1 MDKMEKI
8 EQLHKEIQAAVNELI
23 KSPDSKEKLEEL
35 QKQLQ
40 QDWAEYQQLAKEIR
54 PTLTDQEDINSLNA
68 SISRALKTVNIAE
81 QGIANKLQKLNE
93 DTKGLSM
100 DSKEAQEPSTSTLK
114 AEAQPTNQEKVS
126 EGPLKVDTT
135 DTGLKNPDIHALHAL
150 LVQITNQFND
160 IAHGKYP
167 APATDTDGPLVGDGQ
182 QESEGDVA
190 SPTRHRASAVT
201 RRPEALS
208 RHPAQAENPAPAPP
222 PLPAPQPAPAPA
234 GTGACDAIQQP
245 TIELKMD
252 RFTLPTFDGDLTNW
266 LSFRDQFTDLIHKN
280 PKYTPITKFIQLRGH
295 SKGTALEAIKG
306 FGLSAASY
314 DAAWYI
320 IQRRYNKPDQIIDE
334 HLRKLNDLPVIGTP
348 TAQKLITMV
357 NCTNQ
362 ILRVL
367 PSLGVNV
374 SNWDAII
381 KYSLTSKLDRTTHKK
396 WLDQIKLRQ
405 NVPLNELIEFLE
417 IEASENLPGPS
428 RGQPAPEQRR
438 PNRFRQKPAAVLTT
452 VAGKESPPG
461 GKAGNTPRCPQCNGM
476 HELYL
481 CGTFKKL
488 SVKDRIGKMKGFK
501 ICFRCLRK
509 HEHPADCK
517 FGMCPTCQKDHN
529 SLLCYQREGQKKEA
543 TPHVGSLHPASE

>member
-182 QESEGDVA
+182 QESEGDAA
-190 SPTRHRASAVT
+190 SPIR
-201 RRPEALS
+201 L
-208 RHPAQAENPAPAPP
+208 
-222 PLPAPQPAPAPA
+222 LPHHHCQ
-234 GTGACDAIQQP
+234 
-245 TIELKMD
+245 
-252 RFTLPTFDGDLTNW
+252 
-266 LSFRDQFTDLIHKN
+266 H
-280 PKYTPITKFIQLRGH
+280 H
-295 SKGTALEAIKG
+295 SLH
-306 FGLSAASY
+306 
-314 DAAWYI
+314 
-320 IQRRYNKPDQIIDE
+320 QHQ
-334 HLRKLNDLPVIGTP
+334 
-348 TAQKLITMV
+348 
-357 NCTNQ
+357 
-362 ILRVL
+362 
-367 PSLGVNV
+367 
-374 SNWDAII
+374 
-381 KYSLTSKLDRTTHKK
+381 
-396 WLDQIKLRQ
+396 
-405 NVPLNELIEFLE
+405 
-417 IEASENLPGPS
+417 
-428 RGQPAPEQRR
+428 PEQVHAM
-438 PNRFRQKPAAVLTT
+438 Q
-452 VAGKESPPG
+452 SSS
-461 GKAGNTPRCPQCNGM
+461 QQ
-476 HELYL
+476 
-481 CGTFKKL
+481 L
-488 SVKDRIGKMKGFK
+488 S
-501 ICFRCLRK
+501 
-509 HEHPADCK
+509 
-517 FGMCPTCQKDHN
+517 
-529 SLLCYQREGQKKEA
+529 
-543 TPHVGSLHPASE
+543 